1 MNDNRLYL
9 YYKANEKKIHL
20 GNFSTFSEIFNC
32 VILTVSIILVVIITM
47 EIWSFVAIILGGKAN
62 ENY

>member
-1 MNDNRLYL
+1 MNDNLATSALLVKYS
-9 YYKANEKKIHL
+9 I
-20 GNFSTFSEIFNC
+20 G